1 MLFYISQRSVNTEKA
16 REGLKTQK
24 GKLNMEETT
33 QTTQETQETPDL
45 ETKLAEAEA
54 RAAKAEADAERFK
67 KSVDKLT
74 KEAADKKREERAKM
88 SEDEKRK
95 ADQEEE
101 FNRLREQ
108 AEADARELNHL
119 KAVTAYKGIEEE
131 TVEKLIDAIS
141 DKDHS
146 AISAI
151 IDKVVEKAVKDKEA
165 EWKKSRPAAHI
176 GDGSFPSMTKAEIMA
191 ITDPVERQKKIA
203 ENITL
208 FT

>member
-1 MLFYISQRSVNTEKA
+1 MENENAIATNEAEVDTTSNEEVETLKAELDKA
-16 REGLKTQK
+16 R
-24 GKLNMEETT
+24 
-33 QTTQETQETPDL
+33 
-45 ETKLAEAEA
+45 AE
-54 RAAKAEADAERFK
+54 AERFK

-203 ENITL
+203 ENINL

>member
-1 MLFYISQRSVNTEKA
+1 MDENVTVTN
-16 REGLKTQK
+16 
-24 GKLNMEETT
+24 EETT
-33 QTTQETQETPDL
+33 VETNE
-45 ETKLAEAEA
+45 EMEAL
-54 RAAKAEADAERFK
+54 KAELEKQRAETERFK
-67 KSVDKLT
+67 QSVNKLT
-74 KEAADKKREERAKM
+74 KEAAERTRQERAKM

-141 DKDHS
+141 DKDHG
-146 AISAI
+146 AVATI
-151 IDKVVEKAVKDKEA
+151 IDKIVEKAVKDKEA

-203 ENITL
+203 ENINL